1 MRIKNWD
8 KYQHYKHKSDM
19 KWFKLYGRD
28 LLNDADF
35 MMLDDQK
42 QATLIKLWCLASES
56 QGRLPQV
63 SEIAFRLRKSIDF
76 INKSLIDLDKWVTD
90 VESLDKVYTKSI
102 TDKIREDKIR
112 LDNKNRSVF
121 FNTFWEAYPSS
132 VRKVNKIGCLKKWE
146 AKDLDSIHDKII
158 NHVNMMKKSEQWTKS
173 KGDFIPL
180 PMTYLNQERWDMDIT
195 PTRKVWEGGI

>member
-1 MRIKNWD
+1 MCS
-8 KYQHYKHKSDM
+8 SD
-19 KWFKLYGRD
+19 L
-28 LLNDADF
+28 DA
-35 MMLDDQK
+35 K
-42 QATLIKLWCLASES
+42 QATLLKLWCLASES
-56 QGRLPQV
+56 NGKLPNAFD
-63 SEIAFRLRKSIDF
+63 IAFRLRKPITFIEKMLIELNTWITKDESI
-76 INKSLIDLDKWVTD
+76 
-90 VESLDKVYTKSI
+90 DKVYTKSI

-132 VRKVNKIGCLKKWE
+132 VRKVNKVGCLKKWE

-180 PMTYLNQERWDMDIT
+180 PMTYLNQERWDMDIV